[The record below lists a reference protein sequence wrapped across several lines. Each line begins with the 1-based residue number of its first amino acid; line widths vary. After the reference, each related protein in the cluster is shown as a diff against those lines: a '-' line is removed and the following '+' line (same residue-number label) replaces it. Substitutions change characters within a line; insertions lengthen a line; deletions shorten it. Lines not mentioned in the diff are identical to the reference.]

1 MSALDRIAADGYV
14 VLGNVLSAAELEG
27 LRRALDRE
35 LASERL
41 GRNPFEG
48 FATQR
53 VYTLVAKAPE
63 FAALALHPRI
73 LALCDRLLAPNYL
86 LTIAQAIALR
96 PGEVAQP
103 LHNDD
108 AFYAIARPR
117 PAVSVSTIWA
127 IDDFT
132 DENGATEVIPGSHGW
147 DDATIDRLIYRQ
159 DFTTRRDPAA
169 RREAV
174 RPEDD
179 PVLLARLRR
188 VTMRA
193 GSVLFFLGT
202 LIHRGGA
209 NRSDQPRRAITNQY
223 CQPWA
228 RQQENYTLA
237 IAPAEAAKLP
247 ERLRALLGYS
257 IHPPFMGHVGGM
269 HPARRLPG

>member
-1 MSALDRIAADGYV
+1 MEALDRIATDGYV
-14 VLGNVLSAAELEG
+14 VLEGMVSLRELAA
-27 LRRALDRE
+27 LREALDRA
-35 LASERL
+35 LAAERL

-48 FATQR
+48 FRTQR

-73 LALCDRLLAPNYL
+73 LALCDALLSPNYL
-86 LTIAQAIALR
+86 LTIAQAIELR

-108 AFYAIARPR
+108 AFYEIARPR

-132 DENGATEVIPGSHGW
+132 EKNGATEVIPGSHLW
-147 DDATIDRLIYRQ
+147 DDAAVDRFIYRQ
-159 DFTTRRDPAA
+159 DFTTRRDAA
-169 RREAV
+169 AQGEAV

-179 PVLLARLRR
+179 PALLAKLRR
-188 VTMRA
+188 ITMPA
-193 GSVLFFLGT
+193 GSVVFFLGT
-202 LIHRGGA
+202 LVHRGGA
-209 NRSDQPRRAITNQY
+209 NRSDRPRRAVTNQY

-237 IAPAEAAKLP
+237 IPPADAARLP
-247 ERLRALLGYS
+247 ERLRAMLGYS
-257 IHPPFMGHVGGM
+257 IHPPFMGHVGGL
-269 HPARRLPG
+269 HPSRKLPA